1 MARLAR
7 LRRKSAKCRKTYLHQ
22 VSASIAR
29 RFGAIAVEQLR
40 VTSMTAS
47 AKGTVERPG
56 TNVHQKA
63 ALDREILDTS
73 PGMLIAMLR
82 YKAEKAGGRFAVVEA
97 RNTSQHCSGCGSL
110 VRKDLNVRIHR
121 CAHCKME
128 VHRDVNAAMNILK
141 LAVAGRWSGFATQNN
156 ALAGGRRS
164 GNLGE
169 KIAAS
174 RRQISN

>member
-1 MARLAR
+1 MPELD
-7 LRRKSAKCRKTYLHQ
+7 
-22 VSASIAR
+22 
-29 RFGAIAVEQLR
+29 FGALPLVTTGLVLPHGSVHLEDAAV
-40 VTSMTAS
+40 A
-47 AKGTVERPG
+47 
-56 TNVHQKA
+56 
-63 ALDREILDTS
+63 
-73 PGMLIAMLR
+73 
-82 YKAEKAGGRFAVVEA
+82 
-97 RNTSQHCSGCGSL
+97 QHCSGCGSL
-110 VRKDLNVRIHR
+110 VGKDLNVRIHR

-169 KIAAS
+169 NIAAS

>member
-47 AKGTVERPG
+47 AKGTVDRPG
-56 TNVHQKA
+56 TNVRQKA
-63 ALDREILDTS
+63 ALNREILDTS

-82 YKAEKAGGRFAVVEA
+82 YKAERAGGGLAVVEA
-97 RNTSQHCSGCGSL
+97 SNTSQQCSGCGSL
-110 VRKDLNVRIHR
+110 VRKDLKVRITDAR
-121 CAHCKME
+121 IA
-128 VHRDVNAAMNILK
+128 
-141 LAVAGRWSGFATQNN
+141 RWRFTATSTPR
-156 ALAGGRRS
+156 GTF
-164 GNLGE
+164 
-169 KIAAS
+169 
-174 RRQISN
+174 